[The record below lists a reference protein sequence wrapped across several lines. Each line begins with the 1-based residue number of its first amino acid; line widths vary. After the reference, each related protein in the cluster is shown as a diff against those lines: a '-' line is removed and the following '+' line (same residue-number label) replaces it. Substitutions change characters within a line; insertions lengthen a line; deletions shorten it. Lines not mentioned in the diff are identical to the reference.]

1 MWASSKF
8 ERDCCFWLLQEEQDD
23 IKAAY
28 RRMARR
34 YHPDVCAREEA
45 QECTK
50 RFIVLQEAYET
61 LSDPWRRAS
70 YDRAMT
76 NSLYSCSGWS
86 MEEGDQLN
94 WKLRWEE
101 QLAVLK
107 TRSAVNA
114 RENSDSWGARMRR
127 RRQQQEQQ

>member
-1 MWASSKF
+1 MICGLPQSLRGIAVSGCSRKSRMTF
-8 ERDCCFWLLQEEQDD
+8 
-23 IKAAY
+23 KAAY

-76 NSLYSCSGWS
+76 NSLYSVAG
-86 MEEGDQLN
+86 GA
-94 WKLRWEE
+94 WK
-101 QLAVLK
+101 
-107 TRSAVNA
+107 
-114 RENSDSWGARMRR
+114 REIS
-127 RRQQQEQQ
+127 